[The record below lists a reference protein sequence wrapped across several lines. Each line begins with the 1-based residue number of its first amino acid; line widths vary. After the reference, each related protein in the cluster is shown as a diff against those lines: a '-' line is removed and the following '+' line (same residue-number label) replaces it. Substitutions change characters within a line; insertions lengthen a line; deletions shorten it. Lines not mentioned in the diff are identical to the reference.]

1 MTQKLVS
8 RDDVQPLET
17 WDLTDIFESDEAYEN
32 AIKSLVTRAKNFQ
45 NHFTNTLTDKQ
56 SIETVLDEY
65 CDLLIEIDRV
75 GNYAQ
80 LQYSVDTTDAEKQR
94 LSALFSQNYGEI
106 SSCLT
111 FIESELLQLDSQI
124 IKDAIKT
131 TKYPYYLTRLLKK
144 QPYQLHPEAEKT
156 LAHMAHAMNVPSEI
170 YEVTKMLD
178 IDFGQFEANGQV
190 YNMDYTT
197 FEGIYEDSADKE
209 LRHQSFAHFSRKLR
223 EYQHTIA
230 AAYNAH
236 VQNEKLEANLR
247 GYASVIDFLLE
258 EQDVTPEMYHRQID
272 IIMTELAPI
281 MRRYARL
288 LKKAHHLDVL
298 RYEDL
303 KISIDPEYEPEIS
316 IQESQEYIYNALGVL
331 GKDYLAMTEKAY
343 RERWIDFPQNKGK
356 ETGAYCASPYFTHSY
371 IFISWTGKMNEV
383 FVLAHELGHAGHF
396 HLAQKHQNILQSEAS
411 MYFVEAPSTMNE
423 MLMAHYLLKTSPN
436 NARFK
441 RWVLSSMISRTY
453 YHNMVT
459 HLLEAAYQREVY
471 YCVDRGE
478 HLTAEKLNALKKQVI
493 ATFWGDDVELTS
505 GAELTWMRQ
514 PHYYMGL
521 YPYTYSAGL
530 TIGTLMAQRIENE
543 GDAAVQDW
551 LNVLKSGGNMS
562 PLELIKQAGIDMSTD
577 QPLRD
582 TIRYIGQMVD
592 EIERLTQIIESN

>member
-111 FIESELLQLDSQI
+111 FIESELLQLDPQI

-209 LRHQSFAHFSRKLR
+209 LRHQSFAH
-223 EYQHTIA
+223 
-230 AAYNAH
+230 
-236 VQNEKLEANLR
+236 
-247 GYASVIDFLLE
+247 
-258 EQDVTPEMYHRQID
+258 
-272 IIMTELAPI
+272 
-281 MRRYARL
+281 
-288 LKKAHHLDVL
+288 
-298 RYEDL
+298 
-303 KISIDPEYEPEIS
+303 
-316 IQESQEYIYNALGVL
+316 
-331 GKDYLAMTEKAY
+331 
-343 RERWIDFPQNKGK
+343 
-356 ETGAYCASPYFTHSY
+356 
-371 IFISWTGKMNEV
+371 
-383 FVLAHELGHAGHF
+383 
-396 HLAQKHQNILQSEAS
+396 
-411 MYFVEAPSTMNE
+411 
-423 MLMAHYLLKTSPN
+423 
-436 NARFK
+436 
-441 RWVLSSMISRTY
+441 
-453 YHNMVT
+453 
-459 HLLEAAYQREVY
+459 
-471 YCVDRGE
+471 
-478 HLTAEKLNALKKQVI
+478 
-493 ATFWGDDVELTS
+493 
-505 GAELTWMRQ
+505 
-514 PHYYMGL
+514 
-521 YPYTYSAGL
+521 
-530 TIGTLMAQRIENE
+530 
-543 GDAAVQDW
+543 
-551 LNVLKSGGNMS
+551 
-562 PLELIKQAGIDMSTD
+562 
-577 QPLRD
+577 
-582 TIRYIGQMVD
+582 
-592 EIERLTQIIESN
+592 